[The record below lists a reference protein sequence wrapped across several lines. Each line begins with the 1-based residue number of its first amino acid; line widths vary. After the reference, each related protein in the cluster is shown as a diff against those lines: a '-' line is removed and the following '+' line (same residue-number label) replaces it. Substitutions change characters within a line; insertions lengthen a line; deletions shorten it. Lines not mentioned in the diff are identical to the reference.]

1 MLIKQIKKLIKIC
14 LLKTLDINLFQK
26 LTFSNSEIF
35 QGFANKSSSCENI
48 YFAEKI
54 LGP

>member
-14 LLKTLDINLFQK
+14 LLKILDIKIFQK
-26 LTFSNSEIF
+26 LTSQTQIF
-35 QGFANKSSSCENI
+35 QGFANKSFSRENI
-48 YFAEKI
+48 YLAEKI